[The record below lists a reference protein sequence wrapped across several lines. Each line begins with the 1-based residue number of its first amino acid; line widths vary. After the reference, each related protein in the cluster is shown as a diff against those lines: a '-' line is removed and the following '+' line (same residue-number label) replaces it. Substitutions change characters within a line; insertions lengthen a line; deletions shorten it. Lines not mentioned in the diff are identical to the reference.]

1 MENALYG
8 ISEIAIFVSEISL
21 SRFLEVRQQLVR
33 KYRTPA
39 LSALSTFA
47 LFKFNFTFCLD
58 NACQQPIFLH
68 CLPTIGT
75 QDVFVPLITDFFGI
89 F

>member
-21 SRFLEVRQQLVR
+21 FRFLELREQLVR

-39 LSALSTFA
+39 LSMKYSI
-47 LFKFNFTFCLD
+47 C
-58 NACQQPIFLH
+58 
-68 CLPTIGT
+68 
-75 QDVFVPLITDFFGI
+75 ITYVAGAWK
-89 F
+89 